1 MGIVYLNERIFSLK
15 KGCRSE
21 KKTNDGRTKWIVQRN
36 EKKSF
41 VIKRKTN

>member
-21 KKTNDGRTKWIVQRN
+21 KNERWTNEMDRS
-36 EKKSF
+36 EK
-41 VIKRKTN
+41 